1 MLFYF
6 NGAQIDQL
14 KQVAS
19 TVKRDIRSDASYI
32 AKRIIGMVKFENL
45 KIDNNCLTICRDS
58 MVYDYNFYSR
68 EECRKIEDEIEAEI
82 KSILG
87 VDSYVHFYTSGSHEE
102 EPDPIPPLYWG
113 STDTVYHYNLT
124 IELKF

>member
-1 MLFYF
+1 MLYYF
-6 NGAQIDQL
+6 SSDQIEKL
-14 KQVAS
+14 KRVVS
-19 TVKRDIRSDASYI
+19 TVKKDNRSDVSYI
-32 AKRIIGMVKFENL
+32 AKRIIDMVNFENL
-45 KIDNNCLTICRDS
+45 KIYNNSLTICHDS

-102 EPDPIPPLYWG
+102 EPDPIPPLY
-113 STDTVYHYNLT
+113 
-124 IELKF
+124 